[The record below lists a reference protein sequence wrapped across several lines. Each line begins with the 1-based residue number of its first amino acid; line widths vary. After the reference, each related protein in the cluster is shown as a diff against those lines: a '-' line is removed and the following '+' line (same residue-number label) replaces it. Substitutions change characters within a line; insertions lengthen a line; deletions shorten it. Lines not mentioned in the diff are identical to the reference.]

1 MHTCVCALRPNQVK
15 RTHIFTHL
23 LNGIRTFTLNS
34 IYVPTEA
41 EWSSQTA
48 ARNNGNKS
56 ITTVKEE
63 PAPTIAN
70 KVSSVTKLSV
80 SSTRT
85 APGHFFNPAPPC

>member
-1 MHTCVCALRPNQVK
+1 M
-15 RTHIFTHL
+15 
-23 LNGIRTFTLNS
+23 
-34 IYVPTEA
+34 PTEA

-70 KVSSVTKLSV
+70 RQAAGPESHLPCSVEHVSTSLDKVASVTKLSV
-80 SSTRT
+80 ST
-85 APGHFFNPAPPC
+85 APGHLFNPTPP